1 MMCVWIL
8 PGQISF
14 FFGCGVLPRYYRTYI
29 MANEFGEL
37 PHFACH
43 GMLARTHAVQH
54 VLSEKCPLQLM
65 QLAMGRLGVEGR

>member
-1 MMCVWIL
+1 
-8 PGQISF
+8 
-14 FFGCGVLPRYYRTYI
+14 

>member
-1 MMCVWIL
+1 
-8 PGQISF
+8 
-14 FFGCGVLPRYYRTYI
+14 

-54 VLSEKCPLQLM
+54 VLSEKMP
-65 QLAMGRLGVEGR
+65 GERLGVEDCWSGLRAPIFSVHFPVMV